1 MQLVRDDRRVT
12 ARVRWRP
19 IREFPLDDCGTW
31 EVLAQEIGG
40 PCLILSAQMVFSRQ
54 LLETLLRQA
63 ETQPGALAVVC
74 DGHVMELAVLP
85 PRLLRGSTAISGE
98 GMPVHAL
105 LASAQALG
113 CLVAV
118 ETSNRSPAWC
128 LLVHDEQTVRAAE
141 RQLLRSLRGQ
151 YEGFVDTYFN
161 RAISAWLTR
170 LFLTLRLSPNAVTM
184 VAMGIGMLA
193 ALAFARGGYAAGV
206 VGAVLFQLAAIID
219 CCDGEV
225 ARLTFTESALGAQ
238 LDLFADNVVHMAVF
252 AGIGIG
258 AFHAQAGLG
267 SATPWLPLALSGT
280 TVLANL
286 ISLWLVAR
294 AKAIGGQGQWRDPAQ
309 AARVDFVLRNIA
321 SRDFSVV
328 LLVFAVI
335 GQLSWFLWLT
345 AIGAN
350 LFWVLLAWV
359 TRPSTV
365 ATGIRA

>member
-1 MQLVRDDRRVT
+1 
-12 ARVRWRP
+12 
-19 IREFPLDDCGTW
+19 
-31 EVLAQEIGG
+31 
-40 PCLILSAQMVFSRQ
+40 
-54 LLETLLRQA
+54 
-63 ETQPGALAVVC
+63 
-74 DGHVMELAVLP
+74 
-85 PRLLRGSTAISGE
+85 
-98 GMPVHAL
+98 
-105 LASAQALG
+105 
-113 CLVAV
+113 
-118 ETSNRSPAWC
+118 
-128 LLVHDEQTVRAAE
+128 
-141 RQLLRSLRGQ
+141 
-151 YEGFVDTYFN
+151 
-161 RAISAWLTR
+161 
-170 LFLTLRLSPNAVTM
+170 LSPNAVTM

-193 ALAFARGGYAAGV
+193 ALAFARGGYVAGV
-206 VGAVLFQLAAIID
+206 VGAVLFQLAAIVD

-238 LDLFADNVVHMAVF
+238 LDLFTDNVVHMAVF

-267 SATPWLPLALSGT
+267 SATPWLPLALSGAT
-280 TVLANL
+280 ILANL

-294 AKAIGGQGQWRDPAQ
+294 AKVIGGQGQWRDPAQ
-309 AARVDFVLRNIA
+309 AARVDFVLRNKA

-335 GQLSWFLWLT
+335 GQLSWFLWLA